1 MKKLIYPLLFCIAL
15 FSACSSPNQLQP
27 TLSVQFSPSPPMT
40 KTSTPEPTFIPTDT
54 AALPSPTPTET
65 ITPSPTFPPAGIFA
79 IKFYPPLVLDYPTDQ
94 WVDKS
99 EYNNLQMMVNF
110 LQNRELES
118 CVIGPMGP
126 SGFWPE
132 STIDKRLGSI
142 DYQAQLDQKTDTG
155 DWISYYFAISAPAGI
170 IDNEIG
176 TAHFFVKSN
185 PAEAKKCRVAAE
197 DVLATLHR
205 SD

>member
-1 MKKLIYPLLFCIAL
+1 MAACLLVSVLA
-15 FSACSSPNQLQP
+15 SACSP
-27 TLSVQFSPSPPMT
+27 TLQTVEVTRVVPQT
-40 KTSTPEPTFIPTDT
+40 VVVTQLVTQIVRVNITTTPIPADT
-54 AALPSPTPTET
+54 PVPGTPTPL
-65 ITPSPTFPPAGIFA
+65 PTFPPAGIFA